1 VIGIQSASGYG
12 EGRPLHSSWR
22 SGS

>member
-22 SGS
+22 TGG